1 MKEEV
6 NKFDICPCAV
16 TIELLSSKWKILIIR
31 ELLKKPQRYSELKHS
46 VVGISQ
52 KMLTQSLKEMAED
65 KLVNRHVYPE
75 VPPRVEYSLTPLGQ
89 SLRPVIESLNQWG
102 IDFINNS
109 NDHYLAQRFDIHDPG
124 NYWLKVP
131 DTGKME

>member
-1 MKEEV
+1 MKEL

-16 TIELLSSKWKILIIR
+16 TIALLSSKWKVLIIR
-31 ELLKKPQRYSELKHS
+31 ELLKKPQRYSSLKKN

-52 KMLTQSLKEMAED
+52 KMLTQSLKEMVQD
-65 KLVNRHVYPE
+65 KLVNRKIFPE
-75 VPPRVEYSLTPLGQ
+75 IPPRVEYSLTDLGR
-89 SLRPVIESLNQWG
+89 SLRPVIVSLNQWG

-109 NDHYLAQRFDIHDPG
+109 DDDYLAQHFDIHEPG

-131 DTGKME
+131 ED